1 MKLIREGLLELNRTL
16 FTTNMSYAL
25 LDGLIFLMIS
35 LLFLASLNLWWGYA
49 LLPAVIYFTIHT
61 NYLISHRTYLL
72 VENKVPQ
79 LKEALR
85 TAVDTQTQDTYLAK
99 LLHDDVIRNL
109 ARVKSSFFINYQ
121 MLGAKLLTLCTLSI
135 LVIMVSAFH
144 VQFGGISSLLGDLAA
159 APVFE
164 EAKVAGEGNEIKLLS
179 EEGFLDIYGDKRLA
193 TLSSKELELQINP
206 IAGEIDTSIITDVI
220 DQDFVA
226 PQFPKEIY
234 TSADVSYQ
242 ERVPQKNQQVVR
254 DYFKT
259 ITR

>member
-16 FTTNMSYAL
+16 FSTNISYAI
-25 LDGLIFLMIS
+25 LDGLIFLMVF
-35 LLFLASLNLWWGYA
+35 LLFLASLNFWWGYA
-49 LLPAVIYFTIHT
+49 LIPAVIYFVIHT

-85 TAVDTQTQDTYLAK
+85 TAVDTQSQETYMAK
-99 LLHDDVIRNL
+99 LLHDDVVRNL
-109 ARVKSSFFINYQ
+109 AKVKSSFFINYQ
-121 MLGAKLLTLCTLSI
+121 MLGAKLVTLCTLSI

-144 VQFGGISSLLGDLAA
+144 VQFGGISSLVGDILQTPLG
-159 APVFE
+159 E
-164 EAKVAGEGNEIKLLS
+164 EASVTQKGGEIKLLS

-193 TLSSKELELQINP
+193 TLSSKELELKINP
-206 IAGEIDTSIITDVI
+206 LAGEIDTTIITNVI

-254 DYFKT
+254 DYFRT

>member
-1 MKLIREGLLELNRTL
+1 MKLIREGLLELNRIL
-16 FTTNMSYAL
+16 FTTNISYAV
-25 LDGLIFLMIS
+25 LDGLNFLIIG

-49 LLPAVIYFTIHT
+49 LIPAAIYFVVHT
-61 NYLISHRTYLL
+61 NYLVSHRTYLL

-85 TAVDTQTQDTYLAK
+85 TAVDTQNQDTYIAK
-99 LLHDDVIRNL
+99 LLHDDVVRNL

-121 MLGAKLLTLCTLSI
+121 MLGAKLVTLCTLSI

-144 VQFGGISSLLGDLAA
+144 VQFGGISSLIGDIITT
-159 APVFE
+159 PFE
-164 EAKVAGEGNEIKLLS
+164 EAKVTEKGTEIKLLS

-193 TLSSKELELQINP
+193 TLSSKELDLKINP

-220 DQDFVA
+220 DHDFVT

-254 DYFKT
+254 DYFRT